1 MKPPYAE
8 KNRRRKAVYI
18 KITIPS
24 RMSTK
29 RDELLTSFSALEPVF
44 PSKSSGP
51 LAQPVVS
58 DLFFNIA
65 KYIFHS
71 ELSILHYML
80 W

>member
-1 MKPPYAE
+1 MKD
-8 KNRRRKAVYI
+8 
-18 KITIPS
+18 
-24 RMSTK
+24 
-29 RDELLTSFSALEPVF
+29 RDTTDGGYRCLGNSGVLAPVA